1 MAKYVRGLDVAR
13 YEPVID
19 WAKLRAQEIRFVF
32 IKATQR
38 SDYVDPKFLTHWTN
52 AKQAGI
58 LRGAY
63 HFLDPDVDAT
73 AQARHFLDTVKL
85 EPGDLPP
92 VLDLEDV
99 PDFSNVTP
107 APQKGKGAKT
117 VQQGLKM
124 KIFTNTQIINSAATW
139 LAYVEQATGRRP
151 ILYSSPAFLGS
162 RMVGPKGLPSWAN
175 QYVLWIANYLNHP
188 VTEADLP
195 LQPHGWSNWSF
206 WQYSDHEMLDG
217 IYNDDGRTQTAVD
230 KNFFRG
236 SLEDL
241 YALAGAAMP
250 ADGVGEPPQSGEPE
264 DVKDDKVVIPT
275 SAPSTVPVTPA
286 PVIPTSVPVTEP
298 ATYCIEPG
306 DTLFALAMKFNTTVQ
321 DILAANP
328 QITNPDLIFAGEI
341 LNIPQT

>member
-38 SDYVDPKFLTHWTN
+38 ADYVDPKFQTHWVN

-63 HFLDPDVDAT
+63 HFLDADVDGT
-73 AQARHFLDTVKL
+73 AQAKHFLDVVKL

-99 PDFSNVTP
+99 PDFSDVNTISK
-107 APQKGKGAKT
+107 KGKNANE
-117 VQQGLKM
+117 QQVRKM
-124 KIFTNTQIINSAATW
+124 KAFTNAQIINCASAW
-139 LAYVEQATGRRP
+139 LAYVEQETGRKP

-162 RMVGPKGLPSWAN
+162 RMVGPKGLPSWAS
-175 QYVLWIANYLNHP
+175 QHILWIANYLNHP
-188 VTEADLP
+188 VTENDLP
-195 LQPHGWSNWSF
+195 LQPGGWPNWSF
-206 WQYSDHEMLDG
+206 WQYSDHELLDG

-236 SLEDL
+236 SLADL
-241 YALAGAAMP
+241 YALAGATMP
-250 ADGVGEPPQSGEPE
+250 ADGVVEQPQVGVME
-264 DVKDDKVVIPT
+264 DSKEGKVVIPI
-275 SAPSTVPVTPA
+275 SEPSPA
-286 PVIPTSVPVTEP
+286 PVMPAQTPIANPT
-298 ATYCIEPG
+298 TYSIEPG
-306 DTLFALAMKFNTTVQ
+306 DTLFALAAKFNTTVPA
-321 DILAANP
+321 ILAANP

-341 LNIPQT
+341 LNIPQA

>member
-1 MAKYVRGLDVAR
+1 MANYVRGIDVAR

-19 WAKLRAQEIRFVF
+19 WAKLRAHEIRFVF
-32 IKATQR
+32 VKATQR
-38 SDYVDPKFLTHWTN
+38 ADYVDPKFLTHWKN

-63 HFLDPDVDAT
+63 HFLDADVDPV

-99 PDFSNVTP
+99 PDFSSVNM
-107 APQKGKGAKT
+107 APQKGKGQKPAK
-117 VQQGLKM
+117 QALKM
-124 KIFTNTQIINSAATW
+124 KVFTNTQIINCAATW
-139 LAYVEQATGRRP
+139 LSYVEQATGRRP
-151 ILYSSPAFLGS
+151 IIYSSPSFLMS
-162 RMVGPKGLPSWAN
+162 RMVGAKGIPSWAT

-195 LQPHGWSNWSF
+195 LQPGGWSKWSF

-217 IYNDDGRTQTAVD
+217 IYNDDGKTQTAVD

-236 SLEDL
+236 SLKDL

-250 ADGVGEPPQSGEPE
+250 TDDTAEPSQAGEMENA
-264 DVKDDKVVIPT
+264 KDDTVEVTTP
-275 SAPSTVPVTPA
+275 APSSVPVTPA
-286 PVIPTSVPVTEP
+286 PVTPATVPVTNP

-306 DTLFALAMKFNTTVQ
+306 DTLFALAMKFNTTVEA
-321 DILAANP
+321 ILAANP
-328 QITNPDLIFAGEI
+328 QITNPDLIYAGEV
-341 LNIPQT
+341 LNIPQA